1 MNSSFEIDSLAKIRS
16 LIIIFLFLLLMIT
29 KLIGFTITIALV
41 ILCIAIAFALIKLVN
56 LAYRVGYNNA
66 MNDVKK
72 ESKAVT
78 KTVNEPEIKKPHQEK
93 QFSLDKSDFI
103 AE

>member
-1 MNSSFEIDSLAKIRS
+1 V
-16 LIIIFLFLLLMIT
+16 II

-41 ILCIAIAFALIKLVN
+41 ILCVAIAFALIKLVN

-66 MNDVKK
+66 MKDIKK

-78 KTVNEPEIKKPHQEK
+78 KTAKQSEIKKPYQEK
-93 QFSLDKSDFI
+93 QFNLDRSDFI